1 MLRSLMSGVSGVK
14 GHQVS
19 LDVVGN
25 NIANVNTAGYK
36 RSSLTF
42 QDLLYQTASG
52 AMKPTN
58 ERGGINAQQ
67 VGLGVQVGAIEVLH
81 TQGNTQYTGSRTDMA
96 IQGDGYFVV
105 VDGNNKLYTRAG
117 NFILD
122 ASSNLVHAGTGY
134 KVQGYAMERDPV
146 DPTSFTQGSQLV
158 DINIPVG
165 DKMEARATEVAGFR
179 CNLDSRVSTYLPMG
193 ILKNDVEINFN
204 MGGAAY
210 SLDVRT
216 ASPAVVG
223 TFMTIADAG
232 VALPAPNQV
241 VLAFA
246 GIDAS
251 SGLPI
256 LTPTATGFAGVNAT
270 YDSSTGLLTLTDST
284 ATPPAYT
291 KTLDL
296 SEYMNFKMVTDST
309 VTPAVNYLAEFDD
322 VTATGERI
330 LRLWHQ
336 TPATAGNPFELTV
349 QMNNDGTFNL
359 PTATEIGGT
368 GTSGL
373 FAKVTENGLGLTITN
388 GAAGGLVATV
398 NQTLPSVHSTKMDVY
413 DSLGNPY
420 TLEVSWEKIDNN
432 QWRWRAWLPNDAGIT
447 LTGNTGILEFT
458 SDGKLQGTG
467 TADLLLNFSA
477 RGALDAT
484 IKLDFSGETFKK
496 DLMEGV
502 TQYGVSHTTKA
513 YYQDGYSMGVMTD
526 FATGKDG
533 TVTGV
538 YNNGV
543 NVPLYRVALALF
555 ANSAGLTKM
564 GNTVFAESNNSGMA
578 QIGAAMTGGA
588 GEIAGSSLEMSNV
601 DLTDEFTK
609 LITSQRGFQA
619 NARMITTSDQ
629 VLEELINL
637 KR

>member
-1 MLRSLMSGVSGVK
+1 MLRSLMSGVTGVK

-36 RSSLTF
+36 SSILTF
-42 QDLLYQTASG
+42 QDLLYQTSTG
-52 AMKPTN
+52 ATKPT
-58 ERGGINAQQ
+58 EDRGGINAQQ

-122 ASSNLVHAGTGY
+122 ASSNLVQAGTGY

-165 DKMEARATEVAGFR
+165 DKMEARATEIAAFR
-179 CNLDSRVSTYLPMG
+179 CNLDSRVDTYLPMG
-193 ILKNDVEINFN
+193 ILQNDVSVNF
-204 MGGAAY
+204 
-210 SLDVRT
+210 SLSDLATPPVST
-216 ASPAVVG
+216 KYMLEVTTSSTEAD
-223 TFMTIADAG
+223 FMTLTDANG
-232 VALPAPNQV
+232 NGTV
-241 VLAFA
+241 VLSFT
-246 GIDAS
+246 GIDTT
-251 SGLPI
+251 SGLPE
-256 LTPTATGFAGVNAT
+256 LTATPSGDFSAAT
-270 YDSSTGLLTLTDST
+270 YDSATGLLVIENAAGDSKTIDLAEYMYFEMITDST
-284 ATPPAYT
+284 GATP
-291 KTLDL
+291 
-296 SEYMNFKMVTDST
+296 
-309 VTPAVNYLAEFDD
+309 VNYLVEFNDLPNGDRQILLWADAASDPEVLD
-322 VTATGERI
+322 V
-330 LRLWHQ
+330 
-336 TPATAGNPFELTV
+336 P
-349 QMNNDGTFNL
+349 MNIDGTFDL
-359 PTATEIGGT
+359 SSVTSIGG
-368 GTSGL
+368 SAL
-373 FAKVTENGLGLTITN
+373 SAQATENGLGLKVTN
-388 GAAGGLVATV
+388 GATTV
-398 NQTLPSVHSTKMDVY
+398 TALNQTIASVHSTKMDVY

-432 QWRWRAWLPNDAGIT
+432 QWRWRAWLPNDTGIT

-458 SDGKLQGTG
+458 ADGKLEGTG
-467 TADLLLNFSA
+467 TAVLGLNFSA
-477 RGALDAT
+477 RGALDANIT
-484 IKLDFSGETFKK
+484 LDFSGETFDK

-502 TQYGVSHTTKA
+502 TQYGVAYTTKA

-533 TVTGV
+533 TITGV

-555 ANSAGLTKM
+555 ANPAGLTKM
-564 GNTVFAESNNSGMA
+564 GSTVFAESNNSGMA
-578 QIGAAMTGGA
+578 QIGAAMSGGA

-609 LITSQRGFQA
+609 LITAQRGFQA

>member
-96 IQGDGYFVV
+96 VQGDGYFVV

-122 ASSNLVHAGTGY
+122 ASSNLAHAGTGY

-193 ILKNDVEINFN
+193 ILKNDVEINFSL
-204 MGGAAY
+204 GGNDY
-210 SLDVRT
+210 SLRVND
-216 ASPAVVG
+216 PG
-223 TFMTIADAG
+223 TTGPSGFMT
-232 VALPAPNQV
+232 LTSSAPSAV
-241 VLAFA
+241 GSVGLTFA
-246 GIDAS
+246 GINATT
-251 SGLPI
+251 GLPI
-256 LTPTATGFAGVNAT
+256 LTTTPAGGFTAATFDDTTGQLTVTAGGV
-270 YDSSTGLLTLTDST
+270 D
-284 ATPPAYT
+284 
-291 KTLDL
+291 KVIDL
-296 SEYMNFKMVTDST
+296 KEYFNFTMVTDST

-359 PTATEIGGT
+359 PTATEIGGA

-484 IKLDFSGETFKK
+484 IKLDFSGETFDK

-533 TVTGV
+533 TITGV

-588 GEIAGSSLEMSNV
+588 GVIVGSSIEMSNV

>member
-1 MLRSLMSGVSGVK
+1 MSGVSGVK

-52 AMKPTN
+52 AMKPTD

-67 VGLGVQVGAIEVLH
+67 IGLGVQVGAIEVLH
-81 TQGNTQYTGSRTDMA
+81 TQGNTQFTGSRTDMA

-122 ASSNLVHAGTGY
+122 ASSNLVQAGTGL

-179 CNLDSRVSTYLPMG
+179 CNLDSRVDTYLPMG
-193 ILKNDVEINFN
+193 ILSNDVRINFSLD
-204 MGGAAY
+204 GDDY
-210 SLDVRT
+210 SLN
-216 ASPAVVG
+216 VG
-223 TFMTIADAG
+223 TTSVIGNFMTLMDTNTPSLG
-232 VALPAPNQV
+232 NV
-241 VLAFA
+241 VFSFA
-246 GIDAS
+246 GIDDS
-251 SGLPI
+251 SSLPI
-256 LTPTATGFAGVNAT
+256 LTVATTIAGATAT
-270 YDSSTGLLTLTDST
+270 YDSTTGQLTLTTGTDSQVIDIT
-284 ATPPAYT
+284 
-291 KTLDL
+291 
-296 SEYMNFKMVTDST
+296 EYMHFSIFTDTSGANP
-309 VTPAVNYLAEFDD
+309 VHYLAEFDENPASEGD
-322 VTATGERI
+322 RL
-330 LRLWHQ
+330 LRLWSYV
-336 TPATAGNPFELTV
+336 PATTTAAVLPALSIP
-349 QMNNDGTFNL
+349 MNSDGTFNL
-359 PTATEIGGT
+359 SDTQIVAGPPELRAET
-368 GTSGL
+368 
-373 FAKVTENGLGLTITN
+373 TENGLGLKITN
-388 GAAGGLVATV
+388 ATTGV
-398 NQTLPSVHSTKMDVY
+398 LLTTLNQTLASVHSTKIDVY

-458 SDGKLQGTG
+458 ADGKLQGTG

-484 IKLDFSGETFKK
+484 IKLDFSGETFDK

-502 TQYGVSHTTKA
+502 TQYGVAYTTKG

-555 ANSAGLTKM
+555 ANSAGLTKE
-564 GNTVFAESNNSGMA
+564 GNTVFSESNNSGMA

>member
-52 AMKPTN
+52 AMKPTD
-58 ERGGINAQQ
+58 ERGGVNAQQ
-67 VGLGVQVGAIEVLH
+67 IGLGVQVGAIEVLH
-81 TQGNTQYTGSRTDMA
+81 TQGNTQFTGSRTDMA

-105 VDGNNKLYTRAG
+105 VDGNNKLYSRAG
-117 NFILD
+117 NFVLD
-122 ASSNLVHAGTGY
+122 ASSNLVQAGTGF

-179 CNLDSRVSTYLPMG
+179 CNLDSRVDTYLPMG
-193 ILKNDVEINFN
+193 ILKNDVEINFSL
-204 MGGAAY
+204 GGNDF
-210 SLDVRT
+210 SLKVNDPG
-216 ASPAVVG
+216 ALGAG
-223 TFMTIADAG
+223 GFMTLTSSA
-232 VALPAPNQV
+232 PASVGSVGLQ
-241 VLAFA
+241 FT
-246 GIDAS
+246 GINATT
-251 SGLPI
+251 GLPI
-256 LTPTATGFAGVNAT
+256 LTTTFGGTITAATFDNTTGQLTVTAGGADKVIDLKEYFNLT
-270 YDSSTGLLTLTDST
+270 MFTDSSN
-284 ATPPAYT
+284 PA
-291 KTLDL
+291 
-296 SEYMNFKMVTDST
+296 
-309 VTPAVNYLAEFDD
+309 PAAPVHYLAEFDD
-322 VTATGERI
+322 VQTTGSRT
-330 LRLWHQ
+330 LRLWAHHDT
-336 TPATAGNPFELTV
+336 TPPLPGTVTVNTLTIP
-349 QMNNDGTFNL
+349 MNNDGTFNL
-359 PTATEIGGT
+359 SSLTQIIAGPPDIQAQATED
-368 GTSGL
+368 
-373 FAKVTENGLGLTITN
+373 GLGVIIRNTTTNTLLATI
-388 GAAGGLVATV
+388 
-398 NQTLPSVHSTKMDVY
+398 NQTTASVHSTKMDVY

-447 LTGNTGILEFT
+447 LTDNTGILTFT
-458 SDGKLQGTG
+458 ADGKLERTNA
-467 TADLLLNFSA
+467 TPVLILNFAA
-477 RGALDAT
+477 RGALEAR
-484 IKLDFSGETFKK
+484 IKLDFSGETFQK
-496 DLMEGV
+496 DAMEGV
-502 TQYGVSHTTKA
+502 TQYGVDYTTKG

-555 ANSAGLTKM
+555 ANSAGLNKE
-564 GNTVFAESNNSGMA
+564 GNTVFSESNNSGMA